1 MLSHKPTL
9 NAALARSALDAAL
22 RAAST
27 NGLTM
32 SVAVVDD
39 GGYPLC
45 LERMDGAGLL
55 TAKVASEKARTSALL
70 RAPSR
75 ALADRVA
82 ADPALLRLTDYLPMT
97 GGLPIM
103 AEGRCIGA
111 IGVSGGT
118 PEQDEKTGQAG
129 IGALHL
135 D

>member
-9 NAALARSALDAAL
+9 NTALARSALDAAL
-22 RAAST
+22 QAASEK
-27 NGLTM
+27 GLTM

-39 GGYPLC
+39 GGYTFC
-45 LERMDGAGLL
+45 LERMDGAGLM

-75 ALADRVA
+75 ALAERIA
-82 ADPALLRLTDYLPMT
+82 ADPALLRLSDYLPMT

-118 PEQDEKTGQAG
+118 PEQDEQTGQAG
-129 IGALHL
+129 IEALHL